1 MVRLVPG
8 HLPERAGLT
17 RRLVAGSQYVIDYRG
32 SFALDVPPAVV
43 WHAIERGERFET
55 WWAWL
60 REFRL
65 DGGVI
70 APGAVLRGVVVPP
83 VPYTMRVRVEI
94 DACDP
99 PTSID
104 ATVRGDIE
112 GPARLVLHQAGGGT
126 RAEVTWTIE
135 MRTRAMRM
143 AARVAHPLL
152 RWGHDRVVE
161 ATVDGFRRHLTGG
174 GGRARG

>member
-1 MVRLVPG
+1 MARSP
-8 HLPERAGLT
+8 
-17 RRLVAGSQYVIDYRG
+17 YVIDYRG
-32 SFALDVPPAVV
+32 SFTLAVPPAVV
-43 WHAIERGERFET
+43 WRAIERGERFET

-65 DGGVI
+65 DGGRIV
-70 APGAVLRGVVVPP
+70 PGAVLRGVVVPP

-104 ATVRGDIE
+104 ATVGGDIE
-112 GPARLVLHQAGGGT
+112 GPAHLVLHDVEGGT
-126 RAEVTWTIE
+126 RAEVAWTIE
-135 MRTRAMRM
+135 MRTRAMRL
-143 AARVAHPLL
+143 AARAAHPLL

-161 ATVDGFRRHLTGG
+161 ATVDGFRRHLTGD
-174 GGRARG
+174 GGR